1 MAYLKSLNQGN
12 EIMMRNTQAEQIVLL
27 EQYYSS
33 RNPSPEVKSFIQQ
46 LKVQYVRAVT
56 TLNMTSS
63 DSDSE
68 DPANESR

>member
-12 EIMMRNTQAEQIVLL
+12 EIRMRNTQAEQIVLL

-33 RNPSPEVKSFIQQ
+33 RNPSQEVKSFIQQ